1 MRCDSAQRVLA
12 AKEKETPD
20 CEWEGSCD
28 GPLVDDWVKRPFET
42 YGDETLD
49 EIDVAG
55 NREVSCHHAASE
67 TLDATSA

>member
-49 EIDVAG
+49 EGAQG
-55 NREVSCHHAASE
+55 LLQTRKNAQN
-67 TLDATSA
+67 